1 MPFDLATLTKAI
13 DDLPRWFDEPVPE
26 LGGDIRFTRL
36 TATEAVAAAEFIN
49 SLSVGGRVIDPEA
62 QKQVRVD
69 MICRAA
75 IDEAGNRFLDDA
87 SGREIVGKLPQGTL
101 IRLHNRVSSINGLGA
116 VVEEA
121 KKN

>member
-1 MPFDLATLTKAI
+1 MPFDLATLTKAV
-13 DDLPRWFDEPVPE
+13 DDLPQWFDEPVPE

-36 TATEAVAAAEFIN
+36 TATEAVAAAELIN
-49 SLSVGGRVIDPEA
+49 SLSVGGRVVDPEA

-75 IDEAGNRFLDDA
+75 VDEAGNRYLDTA
-87 SGREIVGKLPQGTL
+87 SGRELVGKLPQGTI
-101 IRLHNRVSSINGLGA
+101 IRLHNRVSAINGLGQM
-116 VVEEA
+116 VDDA